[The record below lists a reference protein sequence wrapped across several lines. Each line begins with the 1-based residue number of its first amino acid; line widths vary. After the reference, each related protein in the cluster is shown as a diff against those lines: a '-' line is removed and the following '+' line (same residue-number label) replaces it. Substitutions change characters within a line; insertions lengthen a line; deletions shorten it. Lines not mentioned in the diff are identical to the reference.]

1 MAPVEDNADAH
12 DRNRVEVGLRR
23 SYGRD
28 NSRFHRNVEPGV
40 RLNHQTG
47 TLVHRE
53 RPEQAVFKNGKLHLK
68 RVQGNKSGVDRR
80 HPGRQDQKGDGRS
93 YCDKNSGRPH
103 VLARIEIGRCVSR
116 CRLPRN
122 QATIRGLHRHLH
134 ELFS

>member
-1 MAPVEDNADAH
+1 MTSYCTGMRLGKRPTAFPYLVSVQVMAPVEDNADAH

-28 NSRFHRNVEPGV
+28 NSRFHRYVEPGV

-80 HPGRQDQKGDGRS
+80 HPGRQDQKGMVGVIVI
-93 YCDKNSGRPH
+93 KT
-103 VLARIEIGRCVSR
+103 
-116 CRLPRN
+116 
-122 QATIRGLHRHLH
+122 Q
-134 ELFS
+134 